1 MDGNDA
7 VYGSNGYMV
16 FSLAG
21 LTLKKSN
28 AAGTVTETGTVG
40 LDLGATGIKKDG
52 NGAVWASAKMTTKN
66 VSVLCGKQPNAANAP
81 VNDYDVLKL
90 TSTKLVLAFPEPG
103 SGSGGTAWFWMFRVA
118 D

>member
-1 MDGNDA
+1 
-7 VYGSNGYMV
+7 
-16 FSLAG
+16 
-21 LTLKKSN
+21 
-28 AAGTVTETGTVG
+28 
-40 LDLGATGIKKDG
+40 
-52 NGAVWASAKMTTKN
+52 MTTKN